1 MDDVSFI
8 ENTGLRSHEA
18 ALKGVQF
25 ISHPLWRTYVFC
37 YSGGQGL
44 LGEWCEAAGS
54 PEEQRGR
61 FMRLLTEQLTPSGIA
76 EELNRYTN

>member
-37 YSGGQGL
+37 YSGGAKRRVRPRNS
-44 LGEWCEAAGS
+44 AAGS
-54 PEEQRGR
+54 CACSPN
-61 FMRLLTEQLTPSGIA
+61 S
-76 EELNRYTN
+76 